1 MKTLKQTKV
10 NQNETR
16 YKGYEIIKDKKSYVA
31 NLGSFRLKSENLEVL
46 KKQIDTLKEFN

>member
-10 NQNETR
+10 DQNETS
-16 YKGYEIIKDKKSYVA
+16 YKGYKIVKDKKSYVA
-31 NLGSFRLKSENLEVL
+31 NLGSFRLKSENLEGL